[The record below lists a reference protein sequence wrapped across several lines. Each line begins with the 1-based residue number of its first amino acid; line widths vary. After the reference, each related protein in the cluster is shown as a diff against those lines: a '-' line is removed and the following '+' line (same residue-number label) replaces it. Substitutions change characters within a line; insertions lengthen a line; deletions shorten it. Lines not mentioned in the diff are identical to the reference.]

1 MQVALREEEFI
12 LEPDIE
18 PRTPL
23 EKWLEEAIQDQA
35 RLTATYQN
43 KVFVAVVPRQESEL
57 VETLKNC
64 LERAMANETFPTDGP
79 TDREADEKVSHL
91 EIFPSRTQAALI
103 LRGLLD
109 LATVNQ
115 MCLTLSYLKK
125 LFIVVVPLGKEEL
138 MEEIEDWIDSANIDD
153 VHQEGGQPIPWEQ
166 IKRELG
172 L

>member
-1 MQVALREEEFI
+1 MQAALLEEEPIF
-12 LEPDIE
+12 EPSIE

-43 KVFVAVVPRQESEL
+43 KVFVAVVPHQEGEL
-57 VETLKNC
+57 IANLKNC
-64 LERAMANETFPTDGP
+64 LVRAMVNDTFPTDAP
-79 TDREADEKVSHL
+79 TDHDDDEKVSHL
-91 EIFPSRTQAALI
+91 EIFPSRTQATLI

-138 MEEIEDWIDSANIDD
+138 IEEIEDWIDSANIDD
-153 VHQEGGQPIPWEQ
+153 AHQEGGQPIPWEQ